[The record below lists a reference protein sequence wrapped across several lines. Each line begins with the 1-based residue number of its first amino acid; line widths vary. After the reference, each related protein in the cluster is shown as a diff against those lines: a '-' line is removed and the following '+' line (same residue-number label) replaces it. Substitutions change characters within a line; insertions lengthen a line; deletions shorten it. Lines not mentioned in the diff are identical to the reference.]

1 MPAPWKVWSTHLR
14 LSFRMISAAS
24 CYGRMQDRAP
34 FLAWGSTISFGT
46 IPAKEQ
52 GSSAVEARRA
62 NSVIDASRH
71 DGGQLK
77 VFDPIQIPTTGY
89 LSIISHDRGGII
101 RGMIQTG
108 PHLWYGA
115 NRIVWHDTS
124 RIDYRSDASGCQD
137 TNDSAAASVTDSS
150 CPRRCRSRRPASI

>member
-1 MPAPWKVWSTHLR
+1 MSAPWKVWSTHLR
-14 LSFRMISAAS
+14 VPFRMISAAS

-71 DGGQLK
+71 DGGSKSLAQ
-77 VFDPIQIPTTGY
+77 FQFQQQAIY
-89 LSIISHDRGGII
+89 LSFR
-101 RGMIQTG
+101 MIG
-108 PHLWYGA
+108 
-115 NRIVWHDTS
+115 
-124 RIDYRSDASGCQD
+124 
-137 TNDSAAASVTDSS
+137 AASFAV
-150 CPRRCRSRRPASI
+150 